1 MKVSQLA
8 GMTGLLALVGCSSLP
23 EIDQQQL
30 ADAQL
35 IQNVL
40 LQDATL
46 RQVSTECMRL
56 YPETMAL
63 AYESHAQWWQYN
75 SRWVIQADQGLNKQV
90 LDSVERHQSVKGT
103 TLGLSISLKVS
114 QQASLNRDELLTNNP
129 GAEGCKT
136 LLNAYQQ
143 GDRDLDRDSKLE
155 LSRLP
160 VLAAE
165 YFPPRQLEASVL
177 LQSHDRSQFVAE
189 RIAQGA
195 LCPQAQLTA
204 LVRQWPR
211 EVYNVDCGQERQY
224 LIRCRWSECQI
235 LP

>member
-1 MKVSQLA
+1 MQVRQLA
-8 GMTGLLALVGCSSLP
+8 GMAGLLALVGCSSLT

-35 IQNVL
+35 MQNVL

-63 AYESHAQWWQYN
+63 AYETHAQWWQYN
-75 SRWVIQADQGLNKQV
+75 NRWVIQADQGLNKQV
-90 LDSVERHQSVKGT
+90 LDSVERHQSAKGT
-103 TLGLSISLKVS
+103 TLGLSVSLKVS
-114 QQASLNRDELLTNNP
+114 QQAGLNRDELLTKNP
-129 GAEGCKT
+129 GAAGCRT
-136 LLNAYQQ
+136 LLQAYQQ
-143 GDRDLDRDSKLE
+143 GDYDLDRDSKLK
-155 LSRLP
+155 LSRLA

-165 YFPPRQLEASVL
+165 YFPPRQLDASVL

-189 RIAQGA
+189 RLAQRA
-195 LCPQAQLTA
+195 LCPQAQLSA

-211 EVYNVDCGQERQY
+211 EVYNVDCGRERQY